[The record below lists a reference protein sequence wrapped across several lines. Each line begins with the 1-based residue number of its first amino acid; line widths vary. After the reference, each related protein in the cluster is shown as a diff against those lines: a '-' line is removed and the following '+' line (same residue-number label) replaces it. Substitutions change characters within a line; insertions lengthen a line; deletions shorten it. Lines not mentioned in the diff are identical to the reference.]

1 MGCYDAD
8 VIKHL
13 GREAFD
19 FLRKRVKCGIIGAQ
33 HMNDISR
40 QLHPYVFG
48 RHQNRVNELKKVCD
62 DAEFREIL
70 GDWFNQELFDLDQK
84 TALKKLISILKDPSV
99 SLHAEARRLE
109 QILEKITAEEGGVKV
124 IVLLGETGVGKSTL
138 GNCLL
143 NIDSSTGFPESGG
156 ADSCTQKPKE
166 ISGAWVTNGRECVII
181 DTPGLNDSRN
191 NDTDHV
197 RGIVEF
203 LRVKGNVNSFLFV
216 RDGQPRITFFFKS
229 MLSTFELSFGEDFW
243 RHVTFVISQSNR
255 AGQQSID
262 EWKKR
267 INSEYPKS
275 ANHPLQTIVLDI
287 SKKEDNIFKHNAEE
301 LWRLISAAGVFEC
314 QNITAVKTELD
325 QKNQQLQQQSEQ
337 IKELRDLLARAG
349 VKVHYKTALKG

>member
-1 MGCYDAD
+1 M
-8 VIKHL
+8 
-13 GREAFD
+13 
-19 FLRKRVKCGIIGAQ
+19 
-33 HMNDISR
+33 
-40 QLHPYVFG
+40 
-48 RHQNRVNELKKVCD
+48 
-62 DAEFREIL
+62 
-70 GDWFNQELFDLDQK
+70 
-84 TALKKLISILKDPSV
+84 
-99 SLHAEARRLE
+99 
-109 QILEKITAEEGGVKV
+109 
-124 IVLLGETGVGKSTL
+124 
-138 GNCLL
+138 
-143 NIDSSTGFPESGG
+143 
-156 ADSCTQKPKE
+156 
-166 ISGAWVTNGRECVII
+166 TNGRECVII

-275 ANHPLQTIVLDI
+275 ANYPLQTIVLDI
-287 SKKEDNIFKHNAEE
+287 SKKEEIVFKHNAEE
-301 LWRLISAAGVFEC
+301 LWALISAAGVFEC

-325 QKNQQLQQQSEQ
+325 RKNQILQQQSEQ

-349 VKVHYKTALKG
+349 VKVNIIKQL

>member
-1 MGCYDAD
+1 MGRNDAD

-19 FLRKRVKCGIIGAQ
+19 SLRERVKCGIIGAQ

-40 QLHPYVFG
+40 QLHPHVFG

-70 GDWFNQELFDLDQK
+70 GDWFNEELYGLEQK
-84 TALKKLISILKDPSV
+84 TALNKLISILKDPSV

-109 QILEKITAEEGGVKV
+109 QILEKITAEERGVKV

-143 NIDSSTGFPESGG
+143 NIDSSTGFPESEG
-156 ADSCTQKPKE
+156 ADSCTQDVKE

-255 AGQQSID
+255 AARAGQHSID

-267 INSEYPKS
+267 INSAYPKS
-275 ANHPLQTIVLDI
+275 ANHPLQTVVLDV
-287 SKKEDNIFKHNAEE
+287 SKKDDIIFEDNAEN
-301 LWRLISAAGVFEC
+301 LWALISTAGVF
-314 QNITAVKTELD
+314 
-325 QKNQQLQQQSEQ
+325 
-337 IKELRDLLARAG
+337 
-349 VKVHYKTALKG
+349 